1 MEDYLKSLI
10 KVLGI
15 GAAFAAIP
23 LFASL
28 AGLQPPWPPAIGYV
42 SAALVLL
49 ASLIVWELV
58 RKARSGRR
66 RLLMIVATLL
76 TLAGLF
82 AYLILYSSFIENIP
96 GSSERVVRG
105 YECNHDAKLVYGDRC
120 PDLPRDALRDAEWES
135 LALWTRSSVT
145 TARVAL
151 TVAWL
156 VFMSGLI
163 AAVGSI
169 VAGRKL

>member
-1 MEDYLKSLI
+1 MEGYLKSLI

-15 GAAFAAIP
+15 GAAFATIP

-28 AGLQPPWPPAIGYV
+28 ASLEPPWPPAVGYV

-49 ASLIVWELV
+49 ASLIVWELARRAKV
-58 RKARSGRR
+58 RRR
-66 RLLMIVATLL
+66 RLLMLLATVL
-76 TLAGLF
+76 TVLGLF
-82 AYLILYSSFIENIP
+82 AYLILYSTFIEPIP
-96 GSSERVVRG
+96 GTSQRVVRG
-105 YECNHDAKLVYGDRC
+105 YVCTRDAQLIYGDQC

-135 LALWTRSSVT
+135 VVLWTRSSVT
-145 TARVAL
+145 VARVAL
-151 TVAWL
+151 TAAWL
-156 VFMSGLI
+156 VFMAGLI